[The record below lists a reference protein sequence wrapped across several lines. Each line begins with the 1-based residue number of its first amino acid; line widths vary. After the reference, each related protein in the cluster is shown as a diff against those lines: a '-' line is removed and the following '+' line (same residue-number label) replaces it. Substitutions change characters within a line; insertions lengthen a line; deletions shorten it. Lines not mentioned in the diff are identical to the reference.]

1 MIANTHYG
9 YVGKSKAPKF
19 TYTGNY
25 KVRDDG
31 VVELLTSGTIVFLE
45 PKVIDL
51 FMVGGGG
58 AGGSGVPGATLGGC
72 GGGGGGYTRTVKKL
86 AVDAS
91 VNYNVVV
98 GDGATGSATVD
109 PPGNGKASSF
119 GAYTVNG
126 GESPRLMRGSSEYSV
141 GARGGSGGGN
151 GLYSKS
157 TGGDGGSDGGSGGL
171 GSATSGIPP
180 AGQGTTTRE
189 FEEPNGKLYAGGGG
203 GGTYISAQSPVYAL
217 GGAGGGGAGAWG
229 AGANKT
235 QAAGAG
241 GANTGGGGG
250 GGVGVG
256 GVANLV
262 GGSGGSG
269 IVCIR
274 VAK

>member
-25 KVRDDG
+25 NVRDDG
-31 VVELLTSGTIVFLE
+31 VVELLTSGTIVFLN
-45 PKVIDL
+45 PTTIDL
-51 FMVGGGG
+51 FLVGGGG
-58 AGGSGVPGATLGGC
+58 AGGSGIPGATLGGC
-72 GGGGGGYTRTVKKL
+72 GGGGGGYTKTVKKL

-91 VNYNVVV
+91 ANYNVVV
-98 GDGATGSATVD
+98 GNGATGSATKD
-109 PPGNGKASSF
+109 PPGDGEASSF
-119 GAYTVNG
+119 GSYTVNG
-126 GESPRLMRGSSEYSV
+126 GKSPRLMRASSDWSV
-141 GARGGSGGGN
+141 GGSGGSGGGN

-157 TGGDGGSDGGSGGL
+157 TGGEGGSDGGSGGL
-171 GSATSGIPP
+171 GSGGGIPP

-189 FEEPNGKLYAGGGG
+189 FGEPDGKLYAGGGG
-203 GGTYISAQSPVYAL
+203 GGTYFDAQSPVYAM
-217 GGAGGGGAGAWG
+217 GGSGGGGAGAWG
-229 AGANKT
+229 AGSNRTK
-235 QAAGAG
+235 AAGAG

-256 GVANLV
+256 GVANIV

>member
-58 AGGSGVPGATLGGC
+58 AGGSGIPGATLGGC
-72 GGGGGGYTRTVKKL
+72 GGGGGGYTKTVRKL

-98 GDGATGSATVD
+98 GNGATGSATVD
-109 PPGNGKASSF
+109 PPGDGEASSF

-126 GESPRLMRGSSEYSV
+126 GKSPRLMRTSSDWSV
-141 GARGGSGGGN
+141 GGDGGSGGGN

-157 TGGDGGSDGGSGGL
+157 TGGDGGSDGGNGGL
-171 GSATSGIPP
+171 GSATGGYPP
-180 AGQGTTTRE
+180 TGQGTTTRE
-189 FEEPNGKLYAGGGG
+189 FEEPDGKLYAGGGG

-256 GVANLV
+256 GAANLV

>member
-1 MIANTHYG
+1 MIVNAG
-9 YVGKSKAPKF
+9 YRGKVGVKAPKF
-19 TYTGNY
+19 TYTGQYNIR
-25 KVRDDG
+25 KDG
-31 VVELLTSGTIVFLE
+31 VVELLTSGTIVFLN
-45 PKVIDL
+45 PATIDL
-51 FMVGGGG
+51 FLVGGGG
-58 AGGSGVPGATLGGC
+58 AGGSGIPGATLGGC
-72 GGGGGGYTRTVKKL
+72 GGGGGGYTKTVRKL

-98 GDGATGSATVD
+98 GDGATGSATLD

-126 GESPRLMRGSSEYSV
+126 GESPRLMRASSDWSA
-141 GARGGSGGGN
+141 GGRGGSGGGN

-157 TGGDGGSDGGSGGL
+157 TGGEGGSDGGNGGL

-189 FEEPNGKLYAGGGG
+189 FEEPGGKLYAGGGG

-241 GANTGGGGG
+241 SANTGGGGG